1 MENFSSRPIIILQ
14 DRMPLSSLPED
25 VVIDLRRRALITLG
39 DNPKASFVGIILL
52 ESIYVFVPRSI
63 PIPTDYQ
70 LSLLLASQTI
80 KTVTKYAREDKDS
93 RSSEDDGDGRSGF
106 DQLSL
111 YINLLND
118 YRKNGIYT
126 LRRSVSKINL
136 GKTDWKKTINRINP
150 LPGSNNQPIYMDT
163 YGVKRQY
170 FNNCEIA
177 SIHADCLR
185 SIDKDFSWI
194 ISGSPRALSPEL
206 SDISPPVGGL
216 SYKLARLKREL
227 FNTYS
232 DRDIWLLKQL
242 ILFYDIKSGTEKSNF
257 TAGLQKFHFCW
268 EHMLNKVLCHTI
280 NLNSQLPA
288 PAYIDSS
295 DNVVDANE
303 KSMRTDII
311 MRKDTSTGRE
321 YIVADAKYYSATNVS
336 NSPGWS
342 DLVKQFFYAK
352 ALATIDKKPSTVKN
366 VFIFPGSHAYFK
378 AVRVKNRIQ
387 GKGDNMFTLGS
398 EPSL

>member
-257 TAGLQKFHFCW
+257 TAGLQCC
-268 EHMLNKVLCHTI
+268 CHD
-280 NLNSQLPA
+280 Q
-288 PAYIDSS
+288 
-295 DNVVDANE
+295 
-303 KSMRTDII
+303 
-311 MRKDTSTGRE
+311 
-321 YIVADAKYYSATNVS
+321 ATE
-336 NSPGWS
+336 
-342 DLVKQFFYAK
+342 K
-352 ALATIDKKPSTVKN
+352 ALQ
-366 VFIFPGSHAYFK
+366 
-378 AVRVKNRIQ
+378 IQ
-387 GKGDNMFTLGS
+387 QLQEHD
-398 EPSL
+398 